1 MNPTIPDLSSRGSRY
16 LLLCVLVFAAIAGL
30 TAPVLAQEDDNTSDQ
45 AIELFNK
52 GQDAHEKGDFKLAIE
67 NYEKALKLIPNFPE
81 AELQRGSAYQSLG
94 KLTEAETAFRRAVE
108 LRDDWSLA
116 MASLGSV
123 LVRQQRFADAEPQLS
138 KAIEID
144 EMNFPAY
151 AALTELRLRTNAGP
165 DVLNPLLTRLR
176 TLTAKANPTASIW
189 ASRAAIE
196 NSLGDRKSAKAS
208 AAKALEIDPKSL
220 FALSTAAEV
229 ALFENDPSAG
239 DAFVRRLET
248 IAPQSESTKV
258 LRARVLI
265 AQGKTDDALK
275 LLESVPSPGP
285 QIVDLKK
292 QILAATSTDTA
303 ELEKQVIADPKNATA
318 LARLCSAYRTTDPTK
333 ALEYCRR
340 AAELAPNDVQPVVG
354 YAAALVQ
361 AKLYSDAVII
371 LRKLLTIAPENA
383 TAHANLATALF
394 QLQRYAEAKVEFRWL
409 TDHQPDQTV
418 AYYFLG
424 IVHDKL
430 QEFPDAAANYQQF
443 LRAADPE
450 SSKLE
455 IEKVNLRLPAV
466 LNLIKEGKGKKRG

>member
-1 MNPTIPDLSSRGSRY
+1 MNPTVPDLLTKGSRII
-16 LLLCVLVFAAIAGL
+16 LLCIAL
-30 TAPVLAQEDDNTSDQ
+30 ATAVAGSNARVLAQNDDNPSDQ

-52 GQDAHEKGDFKLAIE
+52 GQDAHEKGDLKLAIE

-94 KLTEAETAFRRAVE
+94 KFMEAETAFRHAVE

-123 LVRQQRFADAEPQLS
+123 LVRQQRYADAERHLT

-144 EMNFPAY
+144 DMNFPAY
-151 AALTELRLRTNAGP
+151 AALTELRLRTNASP
-165 DVLNPLLTRLR
+165 EVLNPLLNRLR
-176 TLTAKANPTASIW
+176 TLTSKANPTASIW

-220 FALSTAAEV
+220 FALSTAADI
-229 ALFENDPSAG
+229 AIFENDPSAAEG
-239 DAFVRRLET
+239 FIKRLEA
-248 IAPQSESTKV
+248 IAPKSETTTA
-258 LRARVLI
+258 LRIRVLLS
-265 AQGKTDDALK
+265 QGKIDDAMK
-275 LLESVPSPGP
+275 AIDSIQSPGP
-285 QIVDLKK
+285 EIVDLKK
-292 QILAATSTDTA
+292 QIQAATTTDTA
-303 ELEKQVIADPKNATA
+303 DLEKQLAADPKNATA
-318 LARLCSAYRTTDPTK
+318 LARLCSAYRTSDPTK
-333 ALEYCRR
+333 ALDYCRR
-340 AAELAPNDVQPVVG
+340 ASEVSPNDVQPVIG

-361 AKLYSDAVII
+361 AKSYSDAVTV
-371 LRKLLTIAPENA
+371 LRKLLTIAPEN
-383 TAHANLATALF
+383 TTVHANLATALF
-394 QLQRYAEAKVEFRWL
+394 QMQRYAEAKIEFRWL
-409 TDHQPDQTV
+409 TEHQPDQ
-418 AYYFLG
+418 AIGYYFLG

-430 QEFPDAAANYQQF
+430 AEFPDAAANYQQF
-443 LRAADPE
+443 LRIADPE